1 MALTEMKQL
10 PSNGIKIVDLFCGA
24 GVGACGFKTAGFDI
38 VWGIDNN
45 QYAVDTYNRNIGNH
59 AICQDIKTLDYSTI
73 PEHDII
79 VSTPTCKSFSWAG
92 KRDGFDN
99 EKHGDLI
106 FYFYDILKFHRPK
119 AFLFENVDGI
129 VSKKN
134 LPVFDTFI
142 KDVEELGYQVTW
154 DVKDVYNYGV
164 PQHRKRVFAVGIRN
178 DFKKKYVFPK
188 EVSELEKKTVRDAI
202 GDLPHPEYTKNSS
215 RAVQFINPNYTSP
228 IKNHYGYGIRNDE
241 KPYVNKIPIKGN
253 VSDLPLEEA
262 KTFLKGSYKPGMN
275 ITKGSGFL
283 RKLDFDKPS
292 FTITSMMNGKMNA
305 QIVDNRDKYTN
316 FDITQGIPMCRR
328 LTVRECLRLQSV
340 PDWFYF
346 EDTVSLAKQ
355 YERCSGIPSLMA
367 YKLILSI
374 KDTLNM

>member
-1 MALTEMKQL
+1 MAINEMKQL
-10 PSNGIKIVDLFCGA
+10 ESNGLKVVDLFCGA

-45 QYAVDTYNRNIGNH
+45 KYAVDTYNRNIGNH
-59 AICQDIKTLDYSTI
+59 AICQDIKTLDYSVI
-73 PEHDII
+73 PEHDIM

-99 EKHGDLI
+99 TTHGDLI
-106 FYFYDILKFHRPK
+106 FYFYDILKYHRPK
-119 AFLFENVDGI
+119 AFLFENVDGL

-134 LPVFDTFI
+134 LPIFDTFL
-142 KDVEELGYQVTW
+142 KDVECLGYQITW

-178 DFKKKYVFPK
+178 DFKKKYTFPN
-188 EVSELEKKTVRDAI
+188 EVDELEKKTVRDAI
-202 GDLPHPEYTKNSS
+202 GDLPHPEFTKNSS
-215 RAVQFINPNYTSP
+215 KNVQFINPNPDLT

-241 KPYVNKIPIKGN
+241 KPFVDKIPVKGN
-253 VSDLPLEEA
+253 VSDLPLQDA
-262 KTFLKGSYKPGMN
+262 ISFLKGAYKPGMN

-292 FTITSMMNGKMNA
+292 HTITSIMNGKMNA
-305 QIVDNRDKYTN
+305 QIVDNRDKYLD
-316 FDITQGIPMCRR
+316 FKVGQGIPMCRR

-340 PDWFYF
+340 PDWFSF
-346 EDTVSLAKQ
+346 ENTVTLEKQ

-374 KDTLNM
+374 KDIIS

>member
-1 MALTEMKQL
+1 MAINEMKQL
-10 PSNGIKIVDLFCGA
+10 ESNGLKVVDLFCGA

-38 VWGIDNN
+38 VWGIDNK
-45 QYAVDTYNRNIGNH
+45 YAVDTYNRNIGNH
-59 AICQDIKTLDYSTI
+59 AICQDIKTLDYSVI
-73 PEHDII
+73 PEHDIM

-99 EKHGDLI
+99 TTHGDLI
-106 FYFYDILKFHRPK
+106 FYFYDILKYHRPK
-119 AFLFENVDGI
+119 AFLFENVDGL

-134 LPVFDTFI
+134 LPIFDTFL
-142 KDVEELGYQVTW
+142 KDVECLGYQITW

-178 DFKKKYVFPK
+178 DFKKKYTFPN
-188 EVSELEKKTVRDAI
+188 EVDELEKKTVRDAI
-202 GDLPHPEYTKNSS
+202 GDLPHPEFTKNSS
-215 RAVQFINPNYTSP
+215 KNIQFINPNPDLS

-241 KPYVNKIPIKGN
+241 KPFVDRIPVKGN
-253 VSDLPLEEA
+253 VSDLPLQDA
-262 KTFLKGSYKPGMN
+262 ISFLKGAYKPGMN

-283 RKLDFDKPS
+283 RKIDFDKPS
-292 FTITSMMNGKMNA
+292 RTITSIMNGKMNA
-305 QIVDNRDKYTN
+305 QIVDNRDKYSD
-316 FDITQGIPMCRR
+316 FKVGQGVPMCRR

-340 PDWFYF
+340 PDWFSF
-346 EDTVSLAKQ
+346 ENTVTLEKQ

-374 KDTLNM
+374 KDIIS